1 MAGHRFSSKVLD
13 VIATAVTRA
22 PLVIVAGFLLLSA
35 ACGVHA
41 AFRLQLRTDQNDLVS
56 SDLEYSRRYLEFIH
70 EFGDLEFLYV
80 VVEVEGNPERAIA
93 VTEAV
98 VAEMAQLVKTGE
110 VEGYFH
116 RIPPE
121 AFGDGILL
129 LGSKDD
135 LRELSSAVVS
145 SSGFLHRFE
154 DVKSFSD
161 LIALFAE
168 LLDAPVAEGN
178 RGLAEW
184 GFRFLDVCLESMS
197 VAARGGS
204 PPPLEARFRQVAE
217 AAESDPIR
225 KGYLFSTNGALAFV
239 EIMPRKDYASLE
251 VIDAPLRSIRHA
263 LDRVRARFPGVKLG
277 LTGRP
282 VLQADEMEVTNRDMQ
297 LATGVALTVVVGL
310 FIFFFRRLRRPLLA
324 ALALL
329 VAIGITFG
337 VVTVTIGY
345 LTLLSIVFTVM
356 LVGLGMDFGV
366 LFISRYQ
373 EELLASNDVEHSV
386 GSTLRSAGLGIITG
400 GLSTSFVF
408 FSALAV
414 DFKGLAELGFVA
426 GIGLLICLVTMITF
440 LPALILV
447 SDRHVQRRR
456 VLHPPHPITIP
467 ALAVAARHPRTVLV
481 VLGLITVLA
490 AFNFRGIPFNWN
502 LLDLQAKSLESVEY
516 ELAIIQKSDRS
527 TWYAAYLAESLEEVD
542 SLIDR
547 LRPYQQK
554 GIIGT
559 VESVRDFVPRDQSE
573 RAEILAPAA
582 AVLRELDVPE
592 PAETIDAAELQGS
605 LDDLLSKLDRLQ
617 SLSAGRAD
625 SEAKEAVRSLE
636 ALIRSVEAIGDEIGS
651 APVPAA
657 SRLATYQKAFFAD
670 LRGLEQK
677 LERMLSPAPLDPA
690 GIHRDLKQRF
700 VSRSGD
706 KFLVYAYPTGDIW
719 NHENMEQFV
728 ASIRE
733 VDPGVT
739 GTPIQ
744 VYESARLMHEGFLK
758 AGLYSFLMVFAF
770 LLVDFRSIWA
780 ACLTM
785 TPVMV
790 GLFWLFALMP
800 RLGLDFNLA
809 NFFALPIL
817 IGCAVDGAVHLL
829 HRFRETGSIADVGR
843 ATGTAVCLASL
854 SNMFGFAA
862 MALARHRGVASLGY
876 VTALGCATIL
886 IAVVILLPSLFQVLE
901 SRRLSRKK
909 AS

>member
-1 MAGHRFSSKVLD
+1 MASHRFSSKVLD
-13 VIATAVTRA
+13 LIATAVTRA
-22 PLVIVAGFLLLSA
+22 PLAIVGAFLLLA
-35 ACGVHA
+35 ASCGVYA

-56 SDLEYSRRYLEFIH
+56 SDLEYSRRYLSFIK

-80 VVEVEGNPERAIA
+80 VIEVDGNPQRAIA

-98 VAEMAQLVKTGE
+98 VAEMAQLVRTGE
-110 VEGYFH
+110 VEGLFH
-116 RIPPE
+116 RIPQE
-121 AFGDGILL
+121 AFGEGILL
-129 LGSKDD
+129 LGSKED
-135 LRELSSAVVS
+135 LRDLATAVVS

-154 DVKSFSD
+154 SVKSFPD
-161 LIALFAE
+161 LLALFAE

-197 VAARGGS
+197 IAARGGS

-217 AAESDPIR
+217 EAESDPIR

-239 EIMPRKDYASLE
+239 EIMPHKDYASVE
-251 VIDAPLRSIRHA
+251 VIDAPLRSIRQA
-263 LDRVRARFPGVKLG
+263 LDRVRARFPEVKLG

-282 VLQADEMEVTNRDMQ
+282 VLQADEMAVTNRDMQ
-297 LATGVALTVVVGL
+297 LATCVALIVVVGL

-337 VVTVTIGY
+337 LVTLTIGY

-400 GLSTSFVF
+400 GLCTSFVF

-414 DFKGLAELGFVA
+414 NFKGLAELGFVA
-426 GIGLLICLVTMITF
+426 GMGLLICLITMITF

-456 VLHPPHPITIP
+456 VLHPPRPITIP
-467 ALAVAARHPRTVLV
+467 ALVWVARRPRTVLV
-481 VLGLITVLA
+481 ALGIVTVAA
-490 AFNFRGIPFNWN
+490 AFGFRGIPFNWN

-527 TWYAAYLAESLEEVD
+527 TWYAAYMAESLEEVD

-547 LRPYQQK
+547 LRPYQEK
-554 GIIGT
+554 GIIGL

-573 RAEILAPAA
+573 RAEMLAPAA
-582 AVLRELDVPE
+582 GVLRELDIPE
-592 PAETIDAAELQGS
+592 PVETLDPAELQGS
-605 LDDLLSKLDRLQ
+605 LDDLLSRLDKLQ
-617 SLSAGRAD
+617 SLSAGRGDA
-625 SEAKEAVRSLE
+625 EGKEAVRSLQG
-636 ALIRSVEAIGDEIGS
+636 LIKGVEAIGDEIGS
-651 APVPAA
+651 VPAA
-657 SRLATYQKAFFAD
+657 AVSRLATYQKTFFAD

-677 LERMLSPAPLDPA
+677 LERMLGPAPLSPA
-690 GIHRDLKQRF
+690 GIHPELRQRF
-700 VSRSGD
+700 VSRAGD
-706 KFLVYAYPTGDIW
+706 KYLVYAYPTRDIW

-728 ASIRE
+728 GATRE

-744 VYESARLMHEGFLK
+744 VYESARLMREGFLW

-770 LLVDFRSIWA
+770 LLIDFRSLAA
-780 ACLTM
+780 ACLTI

-790 GLFWLFALMP
+790 GLCWLFALMP
-800 RLGLDFNLA
+800 ILGLDFNLA

-817 IGCAVDGAVHLL
+817 IGCAVDGAVHLV
-829 HRFRETGSIADVGR
+829 HRFRETGSIDDVGR

-876 VTALGCATIL
+876 VTALGCGTIL

-901 SRRLSRKK
+901 SRRLSKK
-909 AS
+909 VP